1 MEDEKRNDDRVVE
14 PEVVRDARYREAYSE
29 GALWDKCAGALKVVG
44 REGLRCALLL
54 YYVLKRPD
62 LPGTARTIILGSLG
76 YFNLP
81 FDIIPDFIPLSGFM
95 DDMGILAA
103 GLSTVSAYV
112 DENVKARADA
122 KLAQWFGC

>member
-1 MEDEKRNDDRVVE
+1 MEDKDMKGGRIVE
-14 PEVVRDARYREAYSE
+14 PEVVRDEAYRKAYSE
-29 GALWDKCAGALKVVG
+29 GALWDKCGGALKAIG

-62 LPGTARTIILGSLG
+62 LPATARAVIVGSLG
-76 YFNLP
+76 YFILP
-81 FDIIPDFIPLSGFM
+81 VDVIPDFVPFAGFM

-112 DENVKARADA
+112 DENVKARAAA
-122 KLAQWFGC
+122 KLSQWLGC

>member
-1 MEDEKRNDDRVVE
+1 MEDKDMKDGRIVE
-14 PEVVRDARYREAYSE
+14 PEVVRDEKYREAYSE
-29 GALWDKCAGALKVVG
+29 GALWEKCAGALKVVG

-62 LPGTARTIILGSLG
+62 LPGTARALIVGSLG
-76 YFNLP
+76 YFILP
-81 FDIIPDFIPLSGFM
+81 FDIIPDFIPLAGYM

-112 DENVKARADA
+112 DENVKARAEA
-122 KLAQWFGC
+122 KLAQWLGD